1 MTEPDTPKESP
12 PDHAPAHQAE
22 RPSRDRAIVWIAIF
36 KLVKCGLL
44 IAVAIGALKLLHRDV
59 ADTLT
64 HLVQSMRAD
73 PDNHF
78 LHKGLAKLGGLDDHK
93 LEEISVGSF
102 IYAALLLTEGIGLL
116 LRKRWAEYFTVIIT
130 ASLMPLEF
138 YELIEKFT
146 LTRVAALILNAVIV
160 WYLIVRLR
168 RKSVAHHRAHQQ
180 SHAGSQAGGEA
191 SGQTTSQ

>member
-1 MTEPDTPKESP
+1 MAAPDTTDESP
-12 PDHAPAHQAE
+12 SDRAPAPQAE
-22 RPSRDRAIVWIAIF
+22 RPSRDRAIVWIAVF
-36 KLVKCGLL
+36 KLVKGVLL
-44 IAVAIGALKLLHRDV
+44 IAVAVGALKLLHQDV

-64 HLVQSMRAD
+64 HLVQSLRAD

-78 LHKGLAKLGGLDDHK
+78 IHKGLTKLGGLDDRK

-102 IYAALLLTEGIGLL
+102 FYAALLLTEGTGLL

-146 LTRVAALILNAVIV
+146 LMRVAVIILNAVIV

-168 RKSVAHHRAHQQ
+168 RTRAAHHLVRRQF
-180 SHAGSQAGGEA
+180 HAGSQAADGS
-191 SGQTTSQ
+191 SGQATGE